1 MAHDITNLVKEL
13 GLRRHPDRIADNAIS
28 EDTLAIH
35 IWNHLI
41 EKLKRNALP
50 AGSFISILRT
60 ELSGYN
66 TVGEEIRIV
75 WMGFNEGWVQV

>member
-1 MAHDITNLVKEL
+1 MVKFGLSAYSVLFLALFLQFTKQAKEGYSKVDIKWF
-13 GLRRHPDRIADNAIS
+13 D
-28 EDTLAIH
+28 
-35 IWNHLI
+35 
-41 EKLKRNALP
+41 
-50 AGSFISILRT
+50 FISAILRT